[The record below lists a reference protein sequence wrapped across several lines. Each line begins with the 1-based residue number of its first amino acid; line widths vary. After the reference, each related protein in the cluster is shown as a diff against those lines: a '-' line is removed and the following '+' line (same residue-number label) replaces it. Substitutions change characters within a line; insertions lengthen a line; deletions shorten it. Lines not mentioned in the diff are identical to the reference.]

1 MKVKELDGPHAKID
15 VDKRGKLLTIDFTSI
30 PDASYAVSFF
40 PMTAKTGLELAGV
53 LIGENNNELLF
64 ATAIYALVK
73 TGQFDYEKL
82 QKEVAELYKVG
93 DTNEAN

>member
-40 PMTAKTGLELAGV
+40 PMIAKTGLELAGV
-53 LIGENNNELLF
+53 LIG
-64 ATAIYALVK
+64 
-73 TGQFDYEKL
+73 
-82 QKEVAELYKVG
+82 
-93 DTNEAN
+93 